1 MQNDTSLSV
10 EEMLNI
16 VSTRIDDAKME
27 LEKDWNEFSEMCERS
42 YRNYQTS
49 RSNAD
54 LSAKAREIVELITT
68 LQRNRRMIDDM
79 IQTEQKRRDA
89 EEEEILNRL
98 ELEFMSLHF
107 EKDGSEREVD
117 ENEQIRYYTEKERI
131 LRKYASMRKN
141 NRVR

>member
-1 MQNDTSLSV
+1 MKNNEILSF

-27 LEKDWNEFSEMCERS
+27 LEKDWNEFSEMCKMS
-42 YRNYQTS
+42 YLNYQTP

-54 LSAKAREIVELITT
+54 LSAKAQEIVELITT
-68 LQRNRRMIDDM
+68 LQRNKRLIDDL

-89 EEEEILNRL
+89 EEEEILKRL
-98 ELEFMSLHF
+98 DLEYMSLHF

-117 ENEQIRYYTEKERI
+117 EDELVQYYTEKEQI
-131 LRKYASMRKN
+131 LKRYTSMRKN
-141 NRVR
+141 NRV

>member
-1 MQNDTSLSV
+1 MQNNEILSF
-10 EEMLNI
+10 EEMLDI
-16 VSTRIDDAKME
+16 VSTRIDDTKRE
-27 LEKDWNEFSEMCERS
+27 LEKEWNEFSEMCKMS
-42 YRNYQTS
+42 YLSYQTS
-49 RSNAD
+49 ERNAD
-54 LSAKAREIVELITT
+54 LSLKSQEIVTLITT
-68 LQRNRRMIDDM
+68 LQRNRRMIDDL

-117 ENEQIRYYTEKERI
+117 ENERTRYYTEKERI